1 MKFIMKGVVFFFLL
15 VLSSILIFA
24 LFPHGCSSDGT
35 PKPKRQ
41 ALAEKAA
48 QEAREHDMRAAD
60 RDEIPSSGLSE
71 RMEEDANRAFQQVM
85 NLPDNMI
92 PTGTVMNLIKI
103 NRIEKD
109 GGACT
114 ALVDV
119 QQPLNYADIEE
130 AGDSVFNNQCGSS
143 QSLSLRF
150 YLPGMNAN
158 DWAWAT
164 ARYVDPASPSIDR
177 NYLPILS
184 PAVEADLPS
193 DIHFFD
199 VEIIGLTAENL
210 AAIHT
215 SYLTQGTRLEGVW
228 RMRENGWILMI
239 TEKSGIYEEITLHP
253 PRFDGSLQALSPT
266 NSRHGRGF
274 LIVGSGYGDRDTID
288 ADGNLEQWDR
298 EGFVRTLYKMP

>member
-1 MKFIMKGVVFFFLL
+1 MKFLKGVVVLFLF
-15 VLSSILIFA
+15 VLSLILVSVV
-24 LFPHGCSSDGT
+24 FPHSCSSDGT

-48 QEAREHDMRAAD
+48 QEAREHDMRAAA
-60 RDEIPSSGLSE
+60 REGIPSSGLGG
-71 RMEEDANRAFQQVM
+71 RMEEDADRAYQQVM
-85 NLPDNMI
+85 NLPENMI

-109 GGACT
+109 GSACT
-114 ALVDV
+114 ALVEI
-119 QQPLNYADIEE
+119 QQPINYADIEE
-130 AGDSVFNNQCGSS
+130 ASDSILNNQCGFP
-143 QSLSLRF
+143 QSLSLRL

-199 VEIIGLTAENL
+199 VQIIGLTAENL
-210 AAIHT
+210 AAIHA
-215 SYLTQGTRLEGVW
+215 SYLTEGTQLVGAW

-239 TEKSGIYEEITLHP
+239 TEKSGRYEEITLQP
-253 PRFDGSLQALSPT
+253 PHFDGFLQTLSPT
-266 NSRHGRGF
+266 TSRHGRGF
-274 LIVGSGYGDRDTID
+274 LIIGSDHGDRDTID

-298 EGFVRTLYKMP
+298 EGFVRTVYKMP